1 MTAAA
6 ETLRQA
12 LDQLALEHVRLRAAV
27 DAVRAAL
34 TELGEDPDQPSR
46 AELDEFRPDVTAAP
60 RPAGGHSA
68 SAPPSLPAT
77 PSPVESGR
85 QGQATGAATSVAT
98 DPRDG
103 WPCPVCGDVFATEHG
118 MRGHRG
124 RVHKTDGPAPVP
136 TVVRPAAPAAPY
148 APPGRA
154 RLVLACSSCDIEFDR
169 DQLSMLRRHVRLSH
183 QRSLTTDDRTPVPS
197 RQDDAT

>member
-1 MTAAA
+1 MSAAA

-103 WPCPVCGDVFATEHG
+103 WPCPVCGDVFSTEHG

-124 RVHKTDGPAPVP
+124 RVHKADGPTPVP
-136 TVVRPAAPAAPY
+136 PIVRPST
-148 APPGRA
+148 PPSRPIMQ

-169 DQLSMLRRHVRLSH
+169 DQLSMLRRHVRLAH
-183 QRSLTTDDRTPVPS
+183 QRSLTTADRTPVPS

>member
-1 MTAAA
+1 MSAAA

-12 LDQLALEHVRLRAAV
+12 LDQLALEQARVAAAV
-27 DAVRAAL
+27 EAVRAAL

-68 SAPPSLPAT
+68 TAPPSLPAT

-85 QGQATGAATSVAT
+85 QGKATEPLPAGSVAT
-98 DPRDG
+98 DPRAG
-103 WPCPVCGDVFATEHG
+103 WPCPVCGDVFSTEHG

-124 RVHKTDGPAPVP
+124 RVHKADGPTPVP
-136 TVVRPAAPAAPY
+136 TVVRPATASPRPAAS
-148 APPGRA
+148 
-154 RLVLACSSCDIEFDR
+154 RLVLACSSCDIEFGT
-169 DQLSMLRRHVRLSH
+169 DQLSVLRRHVRLAH
-183 QRSLTTDDRTPVPS
+183 QRSLTSDDRTPVPS
-197 RQDDAT
+197 RQDGAA